1 MIKLKKEA
9 KISLFYLEGR
19 FIGFVDEFKEKFKRI
34 QVATAEG
41 ERCIKLAK
49 ELRYSMREVLQP
61 GDWVEI
67 FGEQKIRDKTGE
79 RKLKAY
85 QVNIK
90 APVMKGLGT
99 GDKSEQLPANRNQ
112 NQITATDVFPY
123 PSTLNGDELT
133 PLSKPPVAAPKNKTC
148 IMVCQKSSCRKRG
161 ADQVCQA
168 IAESLRDH
176 GLEDQVSIKGTGC
189 MKQCKQ
195 GPCVVF
201 MPDKSRYTE
210 VTPNEINRLVEQHF
224 AAKLKPEGNESE
236 LSPVP

>member
-19 FIGFVDEFKEKFKRI
+19 FVGFVDEIKDKFKRI
-34 QVATAEG
+34 RVATAEG

-61 GDWVEI
+61 GDWIEI
-67 FGEQKIRDKTGE
+67 LGEQKIQYKTGE

-85 QVNIK
+85 QVNVK
-90 APVMKGLGT
+90 TPVMRGLGT
-99 GDKSEQLPANRNQ
+99 GNNSDQVLENRTQ
-112 NQITATDVFPY
+112 NHIKGTDVFPH
-123 PSTLNGDELT
+123 PSTINGDNLT
-133 PLSKPPVAAPKNKTC
+133 PLNKPPVSTPKTKAC

-168 IAESLRDH
+168 ITESLRDR
-176 GLEDQVSIKGTGC
+176 GLEDQVSLKGTGC

-210 VTPNEINRLVEQHF
+210 VVPNEIHTLVEKHF
-224 AAKLKPEGNESE
+224 AAKLKPEGSKSE